1 MPALFIIAHAPLA
14 SAFESAAGHV
24 FAEFE
29 DNLACYDVRPDASDT
44 DSQAEA
50 AVALAGLGDK
60 PVLIL
65 TDVFGG
71 TPCNLALRLAQAIE
85 ARVAVGINL
94 AMLWRAITY
103 REKPLDELLE
113 LALAGARMGVMQA
126 SVSRPQNQANK
137 PLSHDSNQS
146 DDQQ

>member
-14 SAFESAAGHV
+14 SAFHAAAGHV
-24 FAEFE
+24 FAEFG
-29 DNLACYDVRPDASDT
+29 DVVASYDVRADACDA
-44 DSQAEA
+44 DSHAEA
-50 AVALAGLGDK
+50 AIALAGLGNR

-65 TDVFGG
+65 TDVFGA
-71 TPCNLALRLAQAIE
+71 TPCNLAQRLAQTIE
-85 ARVAVGINL
+85 AKVAVGINL

-103 REKPLDELLE
+103 RDRPLDELLE

-126 SVSRPQNQANK
+126 SVNRPQNQANP
-137 PLSHDSNQS
+137 PLRHDPDQS